1 MADLNNIAQEVLRET
16 AQGLRTGQVG
26 KKTRIGLTTLGSEI
40 EPLELVRGAQ
50 RAMSQDHNLEVV
62 IIGPSAQQPIENIPA
77 QSEEEV
83 HSILEDHLDRKNL
96 DGVVTM
102 HYPFPIG
109 VATVGKIVTPAR
121 GRTLYIATTTGT
133 SDTDRI
139 QAMIKNAVFGIAA
152 ARADGLSDPAIGIL
166 NVEGARQVERHLLQM
181 QERGY
186 QFTWGESQR
195 SDGGHIL
202 RGNDLI
208 MGSVDVVVTDTLTG
222 NILMKM
228 FSAFNSGGNYET
240 SGFGYGPGMGEGFDR
255 LVCILSRASGT
266 PVVTG
271 AIQYC
276 ASVSRN
282 GWKKVISQEV
292 EQARRA
298 GWKITPAAMP
308 PAENI
313 AEISVTA
320 PPQKVTDEQIAGV
333 EILDLEDA
341 VKSLW
346 QQNIYAAS
354 GMGCTGPIVMVAS
367 EDRAAAVE
375 ILKKNGY
382 L

>member
-1 MADLNNIAQEVLRET
+1 MADLNHIAQEVLRET

-40 EPLELVRGAQ
+40 DPLELVQGAQ
-50 RAMSQDHNLEVV
+50 RAMSQDPNLEVV
-62 IIGPSAQQPIENIPA
+62 IIGPSAGQTVENIPA

-83 HSILEDHLDRKNL
+83 HNILEDHLDRKNL

-109 VATVGKIVTPAR
+109 VATVGKVVTPAR

-186 QFTWGESQR
+186 RFTWGESQR

-228 FSAFNSGGNYET
+228 FSAFTSGGNYET
-240 SGFGYGPGMGEGFDR
+240 SGFGYGPGIGEGFDR

-298 GWKITPAAMP
+298 GWKITPAAP
-308 PAENI
+308 PAEKI
-313 AEISVTA
+313 AEDSIAA
-320 PPQKVTDEQIAGV
+320 PPPKVTDEQIAGV

-367 EDRAAAVE
+367 EDRAVAVE